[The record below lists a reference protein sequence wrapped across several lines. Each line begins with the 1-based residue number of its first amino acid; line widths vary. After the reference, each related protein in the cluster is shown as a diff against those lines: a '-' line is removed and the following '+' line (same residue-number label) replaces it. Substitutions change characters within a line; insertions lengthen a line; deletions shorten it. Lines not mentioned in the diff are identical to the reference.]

1 MALLYLI
8 RHAKPEG
15 AGTFLGQADP
25 PLAPGALDGLLP
37 ALSGLS
43 VSAVYMSS
51 LRRARETAACLRCSD
66 TWDAIVLPDLREIG
80 FGQWTGKTWLEI
92 ETHWPDLAGRKLK
105 NWRGVVAPG
114 GESWTEFE
122 ERVRRAWNHICK
134 GPSPA
139 AVVAH
144 HAVNAVLAHFASD
157 VPVSEFAQA
166 YGEIKQFTYVAR

>member
-25 PLAPGALDGLLP
+25 PLADGALDELAG
-37 ALSGLS
+37 ALSALS
-43 VSAVYMSS
+43 VNAVYVSP
-51 LRRARETAACLRCSD
+51 LRRARETAACLRCANV
-66 TWDAIVLPDLREIG
+66 TVLPDLREIG
-80 FGQWTGKTWLEI
+80 FGQWTGKTWAEI

-105 NWRGVVAPG
+105 AWQDVIAPD
-114 GESWTEFE
+114 GESWTEFAD
-122 ERVRRAWNHICK
+122 RVARAWDCIRE

-144 HAVNAVLAHFASD
+144 HAVNAMLAQLVDHL
-157 VPVSEFAQA
+157 PVAEFTQA
-166 YGEIKQFTYVAR
+166 YGEIKELNYAAD